1 MEFTTLG
8 HSGLRVSRVCLGG
21 LSFGR
26 AGEGGH
32 RWLLDQKRCTEM
44 IAHALD
50 MGVNFIDTA
59 NKYAEGTSEEF
70 IGKALRDLGVPRDRV
85 VLGTKVYFNATT
97 PEHLTRKAVF
107 SEIEASL
114 RRLQTD
120 YVDLYQVHRFDYDT
134 PVEETM
140 EALDALVR
148 SGRVRAIGA
157 SSMYGYQFHNM
168 QLAAQQNGLTL
179 FCTMQN
185 HYNLLYRE
193 DERELI
199 PVCRQFGVD
208 LIPYSPLASG
218 HLAHPG
224 WDSGTARSRTDRV
237 AAGKYDR
244 MMEEDLPIIG
254 RVEEIA
260 ASRGVPMSCIALSW
274 LYSRGVAAPI
284 VGATKTAH
292 FDDAVRAVEIHL
304 SREECRYLEELYRPH
319 PVSGAI

>member
-1 MEFTTLG
+1 MDRIALG
-8 HSGLRVSRVCLGG
+8 TSGLTVPRVCLGG

-26 AGEGGH
+26 VYEGGH
-32 RWLLDQKRCTEM
+32 AWLLDQEASTAM

-50 MGVNFIDTA
+50 VGVNFIDTA
-59 NKYAEGTSEEF
+59 NKYAEGSSEEY
-70 IGKALRDLGVPRDRV
+70 IGRALKTLGVPRNRV
-85 VLGTKVYFNATT
+85 VLATKVYFNATT
-97 PEHLTRKAVF
+97 PEHLTRKAIF
-107 SEIEASL
+107 SEIEGSL

-120 YVDLYQVHRFDYDT
+120 YIDLYQIHRFDYDT
-134 PVEETM
+134 PIEETM
-140 EALDALVR
+140 EALDQLVR
-148 SGRVRAIGA
+148 SGKVRAIGA

-168 QLAAQQNGLTL
+168 QLAAERNGWTK
-179 FCTMQN
+179 FSTMQN

-199 PVCRQFGVD
+199 PVCRQYGVA

-244 MMEEDLPIIG
+244 MMEIDLPIIR
-254 RVEEIA
+254 RVEELA
-260 ASRGVPMSCIALSW
+260 ADHGVPMSCVALAW
-274 LYSRGVAAPI
+274 LYHRGVAAPI

-292 FDDAVRAVEIHL
+292 FDDAVRAAEIRL
-304 SREECRYLEELYRPH
+304 TEDECGYLEALYQPH
-319 PVSGAI
+319 PVSGAL